1 MTPTET
7 FAPLQALIRE
17 YFKGEYNE
25 MMLIFAASAALTC
38 IAVWLWVATRSGFAL
53 GFGVTVLATAM
64 LLCGTAASLLVR
76 DKGLVEELTLSIGK
90 PQQSQVLAKERARI
104 EVVVSKYRYY
114 RYSAAVLAALSVL
127 GLLLT
132 SRGWVH
138 GVVTGLLLLVV
149 AQVVIDHFSE
159 QRATQYLAALP

>member
-1 MTPTET
+1 MNPTET
-7 FAPLQALIRE
+7 FEPQQSLIRE
-17 YFKGEYNE
+17 YFKGECHE
-25 MMLIFAASAALTC
+25 MLLIFAGSAALIC
-38 IAVWLWVATRSGFAL
+38 IAVWLWVATHSDFAVRL
-53 GFGVTVLATAM
+53 GITVLATAM
-64 LLCGTAASLLVR
+64 LLCGTAASLIVR

-90 PQQSQVLAKERARI
+90 PQQRQVLANERARI
-104 EVVVSKYRYY
+104 EVVVSKYWYY

-127 GLLLT
+127 GLMLT

-159 QRATQYLAALP
+159 QRAIQYLAALP

>member
-1 MTPTET
+1 MNPTET
-7 FAPLQALIRE
+7 FAPLQALIRD
-17 YFKGEYNE
+17 YFKGEQHE
-25 MMLIFAASAALTC
+25 MMLIFVGSAALTS
-38 IAVWLWVATRSGFAL
+38 IAAWLWFATRSSFAV
-53 GFGVTVLATAM
+53 GFGITVLVTAM

-76 DKGLVEELTLSIGK
+76 DKALVEELTLSLGK

-104 EVVVSKYRYY
+104 EVVISKYRYY

-138 GVVTGLLLLVV
+138 GVVAGLLLLVV

-159 QRATQYLAALP
+159 QRATQYLTALP

>member
-1 MTPTET
+1 MTSTET
-7 FAPLQALIRE
+7 YAPLQALIRE

-25 MMLIFAASAALTC
+25 MMLIFAGSAALTC
-38 IAVWLWVATRSGFAL
+38 IAVWLWVATHSGFAV

-138 GVVTGLLLLVV
+138 GVVTRLLLLVV

>member
-1 MTPTET
+1 MNPTET
-7 FAPLQALIRE
+7 FAPLQSLIRE
-17 YFKGEYNE
+17 YFNGEYNE
-25 MMLIFAASAALTC
+25 MMLIFAGSAALTC
-38 IAVWLWVATRSGFAL
+38 IAVWLWVGTRSGFAL
-53 GFGVTVLATAM
+53 GFFVTVLATAM

-104 EVVVSKYRYY
+104 EVVLSKYRYY

-149 AQVVIDHFSE
+149 AQIVIDHFSE

>member
-1 MTPTET
+1 MTSTET
-7 FAPLQALIRE
+7 YAPLHALIRE

-25 MMLIFAASAALTC
+25 MMLIFAGSAALTC
-38 IAVWLWVATRSGFAL
+38 IAVWLWVGTRSGFAL

-104 EVVVSKYRYY
+104 EVVV
-114 RYSAAVLAALSVL
+114 
-127 GLLLT
+127 
-132 SRGWVH
+132 
-138 GVVTGLLLLVV
+138 
-149 AQVVIDHFSE
+149 
-159 QRATQYLAALP
+159 

>member
-1 MTPTET
+1 MNPTET
-7 FAPLQALIRE
+7 LAPLQSLIRE
-17 YFKGEYNE
+17 YFKGEYHE
-25 MMLIFAASAALTC
+25 MLLIFAGSAALTC
-38 IAVWLWVATRSGFAL
+38 IAVWLWVATHSGFAV

-76 DKGLVEELTLSIGK
+76 DKGLVEELTLSIGT

>member
-1 MTPTET
+1 MTSTET
-7 FAPLQALIRE
+7 YAPLQALIRE

-25 MMLIFAASAALTC
+25 MMLIFAGSAALTC
-38 IAVWLWVATRSGFAL
+38 IAVWLWVGTRSGFAL

-114 RYSAAVLAALSVL
+114 RYSAAVLAALSV
-127 GLLLT
+127 
-132 SRGWVH
+132 
-138 GVVTGLLLLVV
+138 
-149 AQVVIDHFSE
+149 
-159 QRATQYLAALP
+159 

>member
-1 MTPTET
+1 MNPTET
-7 FAPLQALIRE
+7 IAPLQALIHD
-17 YFKGEYNE
+17 YFNGEQHE
-25 MMLIFAASAALTC
+25 MMLIFAGSAVLTC
-38 IAVWLWVATRSGFAL
+38 IAAWLWFATRSSFAV
-53 GFGVTVLATAM
+53 GFGITVLVTAM

-76 DKGLVEELTLSIGK
+76 DKGLVDELTLSIGK

-104 EVVVSKYRYY
+104 EVVISKYRYY

>member
-1 MTPTET
+1 MTSTET
-7 FAPLQALIRE
+7 YAPLQALIRE

-25 MMLIFAASAALTC
+25 MMLIFAGSAALTC
-38 IAVWLWVATRSGFAL
+38 IAVWLWVGTRSGFAL

-138 GVVTGLLLLVV
+138 GVVTRLLLLVV